1 MEAMH
6 KDSCACAKSELDL
19 FSVPPTQVEMEKG
32 FWEDIDPIT
41 SIAASDTIEFLCA
54 ANSGVYTDLASSYLH
69 VKAKITAADG
79 TNLDADVQVG
89 PVNLWLHALFSQV
102 EVFLNN
108 KLVTPSS
115 TAYPYRAYIETI
127 LNFSKDAKDSH
138 LTSALFYKD
147 KAGKMDSV
155 NPLAEAANV
164 LTVIDVLSKYAWVEP
179 IKTKTGENLV
189 KAFEKIL
196 RKGRKPET
204 FHSDKGTE
212 FTNRLF
218 QKYLKKNN
226 IRFFT
231 TQNAET
237 KASIIERFNRTLK
250 TKMWKYFTANNT
262 LKYIDI
268 LQKLVKSYN
277 HSRHRSIGM
286 RPVDV
291 NEANKGTVWQNLYGN
306 ESTRSTKYKFNI
318 GDQVRISKTRRTF
331 KKGYLPNW
339 TEEVFTITERIPRQP
354 PVYRIAD
361 YDGEKLDGTFYEQ
374 ELEKAHKSETDY
386 YRVEKVLRTRMRNN
400 WIKRTHC

>member
-1 MEAMH
+1 MEEKYLRELYYNPESPASFGGV
-6 KDSCACAKSELDL
+6 DS
-19 FSVPPTQVEMEKG
+19 
-32 FWEDIDPIT
+32 I
-41 SIAASDTIEFLCA
+41 
-54 ANSGVYTDLASSYLH
+54 
-69 VKAKITAADG
+69 
-79 TNLDADVQVG
+79 
-89 PVNLWLHALFSQV
+89 
-102 EVFLNN
+102 
-108 KLVTPSS
+108 
-115 TAYPYRAYIETI
+115 YRAVK
-127 LNFSKDAKDSH
+127 NDAKYQISRNKIRSWLQKQDTYTLH
-138 LTSALFYKD
+138 KPVRYRFKRNRVIVGAIDEQWEADLVI
-147 KAGKMDSV
+147 MDSLSKY
-155 NPLAEAANV
+155 NNGFKYI

-291 NEANKGTVWQNLYGN
+291 NEANEGTVWQNLYGN

-374 ELEKAHKSETDY
+374 
-386 YRVEKVLRTRMRNN
+386 
-400 WIKRTHC
+400 

>member
-1 MEAMH
+1 MEEKYLRELYYNPESPASFGGV
-6 KDSCACAKSELDL
+6 DS
-19 FSVPPTQVEMEKG
+19 
-32 FWEDIDPIT
+32 I
-41 SIAASDTIEFLCA
+41 
-54 ANSGVYTDLASSYLH
+54 
-69 VKAKITAADG
+69 
-79 TNLDADVQVG
+79 
-89 PVNLWLHALFSQV
+89 
-102 EVFLNN
+102 
-108 KLVTPSS
+108 
-115 TAYPYRAYIETI
+115 YRAVK
-127 LNFSKDAKDSH
+127 NDAKYQISRNKIRSWLQKQDTYTLH
-138 LTSALFYKD
+138 KPVRYRFKRNRVIVGAIDEQWEADLVI
-147 KAGKMDSV
+147 MDSLSKY
-155 NPLAEAANV
+155 NNGFKYI
-164 LTVIDVLSKYAWVEP
+164 LTVIDVLSKYARVEP

-237 KASIIERFNRTLK
+237 KASIVERFNRTLK

-291 NEANKGTVWQNLYGN
+291 NEANEGTVWQNLYGN

-374 ELEKAHKSETDY
+374 ELERVHKSETDY
-386 YRVEKVLRTRMRNN
+386 YRVEKVLRTRMRN
-400 WIKRTHC
+400 KRKEYFVKWLGYPEKFNSWVPAEHVKGV